1 MRLQYISIPRLIAEA
16 GGDPWAIDRSLQ
28 SGRPSQISDLAQAFH
43 DAGRCSTE
51 ANSAFDEARRRFEAS
66 WNRENGDHPIN
77 DSAEVERITRSLGM
91 QSEQLPKIA
100 IDLENIA
107 AALAETQHTSGV
119 LISTLETQ
127 LQDLDRQLGEA
138 LDLENSGHLSAVERS
153 IIDQRTSALEH
164 QAIGD
169 TNATLVQIQS
179 TRTGYSDYLQKS
191 LATLRVDGYD
201 QAPIG
206 DLDASGSPSKAEPE
220 GNRRQNQIEA
230 FTKVFGRQP
239 SSAADWETAAAL
251 DPHSYD
257 PKNGGVP
264 ANIVVGRIE
273 PVPGQGVVRTN
284 LFIPGRAVLDPQAD
298 IPPYHNNLG
307 DNRGFSPTAGPEASR
322 VSIYVDYENGII
334 VARQNPSIDEKTGQ
348 IRAGTPTISA
358 VQRSNGSV
366 MIKYSAADPFSPG
379 GEAPA
384 KALSFDVNGTI
395 VIEPT
400 AAGPRVG
407 GTVTNF
413 PAIEIYSD
421 RPGASTTTLAQAW
434 PHFVDGALGPAAG
447 LWWHKPIG
455 DQALEL
461 GFNDQYPAP
470 KVPALP
476 HPGHGPSAAP
486 IAPPL
491 VATPPGTYPL
501 GTPDNAPQIGIHDP
515 VVMLPPLLPR

>member
-1 MRLQYISIPRLIAEA
+1 MQLRYISIPRLIAEA

-28 SGRPSQISDLAQAFH
+28 SGAPAQISDLAKAFH
-43 DAGRCSTE
+43 DAGRCSNE
-51 ANSAFDEARRRFEAS
+51 ANTAFSEAYRRFEAS
-66 WNRENGDHPIN
+66 WNRESGSHPVN
-77 DSAEVERITRSLGM
+77 DSAEVERLTRSLGM
-91 QSEQLPKIA
+91 QSDQLPKIA

-107 AALAETQHTSGV
+107 AALAETQRTSGV

-127 LQDLDRQLGEA
+127 LQDLDGQLGEA
-138 LDLENSGHLSAVERS
+138 LDLENRSQLTALERS
-153 IIDQRTSALEH
+153 ILDERISGLEH
-164 QAIGD
+164 QAIDD
-169 TNATLVQIQS
+169 TRATLLQIQS
-179 TRTGYSDYLQKS
+179 IRTGYSDYLQKS
-191 LATLRVDGYD
+191 LATLQVDGYEPG
-201 QAPIG
+201 AIG
-206 DLDASGSPSKAEPE
+206 NLASGPPSKAEPE
-220 GNRRQNQIEA
+220 ANRRQNQIDA
-230 FTKVFGRQP
+230 FAKVFARQP
-239 SSAADWETAAAL
+239 SSAADWDTAAAL

-264 ANIVVGRIE
+264 ANVVVGRIE

-284 LFIPGRAVLDPQAD
+284 LFIPGRAVLDPQPD
-298 IPPYHNNLG
+298 IPPYHHNLG

-334 VARQNPSIDEKTGQ
+334 VARQNPSIDENTGQ

-358 VQRSNGSV
+358 VQRSNKSV
-366 MIKYSAADPFSPG
+366 LIKYSAADPFSPG
-379 GEAPA
+379 GEEPA
-384 KALSFDVNGTI
+384 KAISFDVNGTI
-395 VIEPT
+395 VIDPT

-413 PAIEIYSD
+413 PAIEIYND
-421 RPGASTTTLAQAW
+421 RAGAGTTTLARAW
-434 PHFVDGALGPAAG
+434 PLFVDGPLGPGAG

-461 GFNDQYPAP
+461 GFNDQYPAA
-470 KVPALP
+470 KIPALP
-476 HPGHGPSAAP
+476 HPAHAPSAAP

-501 GTPDNAPQIGIHDP
+501 GPTDHPPQIGIHDP